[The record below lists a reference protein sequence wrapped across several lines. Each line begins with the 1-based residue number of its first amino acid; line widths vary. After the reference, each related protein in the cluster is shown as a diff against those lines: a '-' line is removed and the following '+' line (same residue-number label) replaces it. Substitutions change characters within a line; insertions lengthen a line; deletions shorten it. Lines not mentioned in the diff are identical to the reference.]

1 MADYMSYSKVKTY
14 TECPMRYRL
23 ERIDKVWQRPSGWL
37 DHGTAVHSGIEAM
50 ERSGRTMPLE
60 EAQKIAS
67 DEYRAGINRLLAET
81 PNADFWSQS
90 GPYKGYGYT
99 SGRGRYYE
107 SDLERRARLVPEM
120 VEKYYTWT
128 EKHPEDVIWVA
139 EDGTPGIEL
148 GFDVDLDGVR
158 ARGYIDQVLRY
169 KDGHKPDWVVVDSA
183 GRVHVRDVKTGAQP
197 GDALQLKVYAV
208 ALEDT
213 YGVQASTGDY
223 WMGKEG
229 CVMPKRKPYDLTV
242 VSRQE
247 VVDVFHTV
255 NEGIKSENW
264 DPKPGEHCDRC
275 SVRTSCPV
283 WV

>member
-14 TECPMRYRL
+14 AECPLRYKL
-23 ERIDKVWQRPSGWL
+23 ERVDKVWQRPSGWL

-60 EAQKIAS
+60 EAQKVAS
-67 DEYRAGINRLLAET
+67 DEYRAGINRLLEET
-81 PNADFWSQS
+81 PNADFWSAS

-99 SGRGRYYE
+99 SGRGKYYE

-128 EKHPEDVIWVA
+128 SAHPEDVIWVS

-158 ARGYIDQVLRY
+158 VRGYIDQVL
-169 KDGHKPDWVVVDSA
+169 KADSDDSV
-183 GRVHVRDVKTGAQP
+183 RVRDVKTGAQP

-213 YGVQASTGDY
+213 YGVQAPTGDY
-223 WMGKEG
+223 WMGKKGEAT
-229 CVMPKRKPYDLTV
+229 KPYDLTT

-247 VVDVFHTV
+247 VVDVFHSV

-264 DPKPGEHCDRC
+264 DAKPGERCDRC